1 MKIKFSDKII
11 EIDKDF
17 PKNVLELLKKL
28 EISSEEVI
36 VIRDKKVL
44 VEDEKLKE
52 DDEIEIIKVI
62 SGG

>member
-1 MKIKFSDKII
+1 MKIKFIDKVI

-17 PKNVLELLKKL
+17 PKNVFELLKKL

-44 VEDEKLKE
+44 VEDEKLNE
-52 DDEIEIIKVI
+52 NDEIEIIKVI

>member
-1 MKIKFSDKII
+1 MKIKFYDKII

>member
-1 MKIKFSDKII
+1 MKIKFQDKFI
-11 EIDKDF
+11 EINEDF
-17 PKNVLELLKKL
+17 PESVSALLKKL
-28 EISSEEVI
+28 NLSSEEVI

-44 VEDEKLKE
+44 IEKEKLDK